1 MSSYVTFWVK
11 NKDGAITRL
20 CDFCRSSKLYQIAKE
35 AGIDGT
41 YDKPKGDKDIWS
53 VNKWANNV
61 SCDKLTKMLSI
72 ANEYIVNNKER
83 INELQEK
90 INLIKDMAHSTI
102 EERLDAINDYE
113 HYICEYKTNIEQLEA
128 AAAQIAFLEEIKN
141 SAWYGATET
150 ERNNVLWAGI
160 DCNMKGANDEEE

>member
-35 AGIDGT
+35 VGIDGT

-72 ANEYIVNNKER
+72 ANKYIVNNKER

-113 HYICEYKTNIEQLEA
+113 HYICEYKTDIEQLEA
-128 AAAQIAFLEEIKN
+128 AAAQIAFLEEIKD

-150 ERNNVLWAGI
+150 ERDNVLWAGI
-160 DCNMKGANDEEE
+160 DCNIKGDKNEEE